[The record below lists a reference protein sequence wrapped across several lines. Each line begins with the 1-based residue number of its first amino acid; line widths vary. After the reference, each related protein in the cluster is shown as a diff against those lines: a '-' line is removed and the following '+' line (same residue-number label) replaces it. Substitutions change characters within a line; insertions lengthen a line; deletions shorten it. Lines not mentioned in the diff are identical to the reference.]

1 MDSAALVT
9 GAAVVLAFS
18 LTIYQLGKPKP
29 LPLIPH
35 NTLHW
40 FKGDIPFLVKMGK
53 ENPGF
58 SYAFDDT
65 ATRLGPVSQL
75 VLGLGASWVAKLFGL
90 GKAIVILA
98 DAQEAQDVLVNRI
111 TEFDRSKGTSVQ
123 FAATLRQGML
133 GLPTGEQF
141 KHHKRYLGIT
151 MTNPY
156 LARMTPRMVDH
167 VQELVDV
174 WAVGARRLGTGS
186 SADVAINAIDD
197 LRLLTVDII
206 ASITFGTSLNGVK
219 ASLDYLEA
227 NPSAGA
233 SSRLE
238 IPQLVVDLEVLLH
251 TIAGGGRFPIRSLL
265 PWWTRNFNRKWRKA
279 IDRIHDNL
287 RRRLQTARAEYALQA
302 KGSEK
307 PAAHKA
313 DNVLDIILERERE
326 DESKGVVALTESEI
340 IDELTTYALGGSET
354 TATTM
359 QWALKILCKHPD
371 VQHKLCSELLDN
383 LPTITTRPPT
393 YAEISDEANLPY
405 LSAVLYEIL
414 RCARTAAAVTRDV
427 TRDTVLLG
435 YPIPKGTQV
444 LLPIGLMQQ
453 LESDASKDVADGLDS
468 VRSPSSKRGRKIG
481 YWSSSDVHLFNPDRW
496 LRQDG
501 SFDAN
506 AGPWLPFSTGFR
518 GCFGQKLALIEL
530 RLFLAIVQVNFFFD
544 ALPEE
549 LNTWKSR
556 ETLTNHPAQ
565 CYVRP
570 IPWEKMEYKLAS

>member
-1 MDSAALVT
+1 MDSATLVT
-9 GAAVVLAFS
+9 GAAVVLAGS
-18 LTIYQLGKPKP
+18 LAIYQLGKPKP
-29 LPLIPH
+29 LPFIPH
-35 NTLHW
+35 NKLPW
-40 FKGDIPFLVKMGK
+40 FKGDTPFLMKMGK

-75 VLGLGASWVAKLFGL
+75 VLGLGSSWVAKLCGL
-90 GKAIVILA
+90 GRAIVILA
-98 DAQEAQDVLVNRI
+98 DAQEAQDILVNRGS
-111 TEFDRSKGTSVQ
+111 EFDRSKGTSAQ
-123 FAATLRQGML
+123 FSATLREGML

-141 KHHKRYLGIT
+141 KHHKRYLAIT

-156 LARMTPRMVDH
+156 LSRMTPRMVEH

-174 WAVGARRLGTGS
+174 WAIGARRLGTGS
-186 SADVAINAIDD
+186 SPDVAINALND
-197 LRLLTVDII
+197 LRLLTTDII
-206 ASITFGTSLNGVK
+206 ASITFGTSLNGIK
-219 ASLDYLEA
+219 TLLDYLEA
-227 NPSAGA
+227 NPSAGP

-238 IPQLVVDLEVLLH
+238 IPQLVVDIEVLFG

-279 IDRIHDNL
+279 IDRIHDTL
-287 RRRLQTARAEYALQA
+287 RRRLQTARAEYTLQA
-302 KGSEK
+302 KGQEK

-340 IDELTTYALGGSET
+340 IDELMTYALGGSET
-354 TATTM
+354 TAITM

-371 VQHKLCSELLDN
+371 VQHKLRSELLAN
-383 LPTITTRPPT
+383 LPAITTRPPT

-414 RCARTAAAVTRDV
+414 RCARTAPAVTRDA

-444 LLPIGLMQQ
+444 FLALG
-453 LESDASKDVADGLDS
+453 
-468 VRSPSSKRGRKIG
+468 KIG
-481 YWSSSDVHLFNPDRW
+481 YWSSSDVHLFSPDRW

-501 SFDAN
+501 SFDAK

-530 RLFLAIVQVNFFFD
+530 RLFLAIVQINFFLD

-556 ETLTNHPAQ
+556 EILTNHPAQ
-565 CYVRP
+565 CYIRP
-570 IPWEKMEYKLAS
+570 IPWEKMENDLAS

>member
-1 MDSAALVT
+1 MDSSMLVT
-9 GAAVVLAFS
+9 GAAVVLTLS

-29 LPLIPH
+29 LPLIPP
-35 NTLHW
+35 NELQW

-58 SYAFDDT
+58 SYAFDAT

-90 GKAIVILA
+90 GKAIVIVA
-98 DAQEAQDVLVNRI
+98 DAQEAQDILVNRGS
-111 TEFDRSKGTSVQ
+111 EFDRAKSTTNQ
-123 FAATLRQGML
+123 FSATLRQGML
-133 GLPTGEQF
+133 GLPTGEKF

-156 LARMTPRMVDH
+156 LARMTPRMVEH
-167 VQELVDV
+167 IQELVEV
-174 WAVGARRLGTGS
+174 WAIGARRLGTGS
-186 SADVAINAIDD
+186 SVDVAINAINDP
-197 LRLLTVDII
+197 RLLTVDII

-219 ASLDYLEA
+219 TLVDYLEA
-227 NPSAGA
+227 NPSAEP

-238 IPQLVVDLEVLLH
+238 IPQLVLDLEVLLH
-251 TIAGGGRFPIRSLL
+251 TIAGGGRFLIPSLL
-265 PWWTRNFNRKWRKA
+265 PWWTRTFNYKWRDA
-279 IDRIHDNL
+279 IERIHDGL
-287 RRRLQTARAEYALQA
+287 KRRLQTARAEYALQA
-302 KGSEK
+302 KGQEK
-307 PAAHKA
+307 PDARKA

-359 QWALKILCKHPD
+359 QWALKILCKHPHI
-371 VQHKLCSELLDN
+371 QHKLYSELLDK
-383 LPTITTRPPT
+383 LPSLTTRPPT
-393 YAEISDEANLPY
+393 YDEISDEVNLPY
-405 LSAVLYEIL
+405 LSAVLYEVL
-414 RCARTAAAVTRDV
+414 RCARTAPAVTRDA
-427 TRDTVLLG
+427 TCDTVILG

-444 LLPIGLMQQ
+444 FLALGLMQQ
-453 LESDASKDVADGLDS
+453 FESDASKDVTDGLES
-468 VRSPSSKRGRKIG
+468 VRSPSSKRGRKFG
-481 YWSSSDVHLFNPDRW
+481 YWSSSDVHSFNPDRW

-506 AGPWLPFSTGFR
+506 AGPWMPFSTGFR

-530 RLFLAIVQVNFFFD
+530 RLFLAIVQVNFFLD
-544 ALPEE
+544 ALPDE

-556 ETLTNHPAQ
+556 ENLTNHPAQ

-570 IPWEKMEYKLAS
+570 IPWEKMETRMTS

>member
-1 MDSAALVT
+1 MDSTTLVT
-9 GAAVVLAFS
+9 SAAIVLAGS
-18 LTIYQLGKPKP
+18 LAIYQLGKPKP

-35 NTLHW
+35 NKLPW
-40 FKGDIPFLVKMGK
+40 FKGDTPFLVKMGK
-53 ENPGF
+53 EKPGL

-65 ATRLGPVSQL
+65 AIRLGPVSQL
-75 VLGLGASWVAKLFGL
+75 VLGLGSSWVAKLFGL

-98 DAQEAQDVLVNRI
+98 DILVNRGS
-111 TEFDRSKGTSVQ
+111 EFDRSKGTSLN
-123 FAATLRQGML
+123 FSATIREGML
-133 GLPTGEQF
+133 GLQTGEQF
-141 KHHKRYLGIT
+141 KHHKRYLAIT

-156 LARMTPRMVDH
+156 LSRMTPRMVEH
-167 VQELVDV
+167 VQELVDL
-174 WAVGARRLGTGS
+174 WAIGARRLGTGS
-186 SADVAINAIDD
+186 SPDVAINASND
-197 LRLLTVDII
+197 LTLLSVDII
-206 ASITFGTSLNGVK
+206 ASITFGTSFSGVK
-219 ASLDYLEA
+219 SSLDYLEA
-227 NPSAGA
+227 NPSAGP

-238 IPQLVVDLEVLLH
+238 IPQLVVDLEVLSH
-251 TIAGGGRFPIRSLL
+251 TIAGGRRFPIRSLL

-279 IDRIHDNL
+279 IDRIHDTL
-287 RRRLQTARAEYALQA
+287 RRRLQTARAEYTLLA
-302 KGSEK
+302 KGPEK

-326 DESKGVVALTESEI
+326 DESKGIAALTESEI

-359 QWALKILCKHPD
+359 QWALKTLCKHPD
-371 VQHKLCSELLDN
+371 VQHNLRSELLDN
-383 LPTITTRPPT
+383 LPAITTRPPT

-414 RCARTAAAVTRDV
+414 RCARTAPATTRDA

-444 LLPIGLMQQ
+444 FLVLGLMQQ
-453 LESDASKDVADGLDS
+453 LESDASKDITDGLDS

-518 GCFGQKLALIEL
+518 GCFGQKLALTEL
-530 RLFLAIVQVNFFFD
+530 RLFLAIVQINFFLD

-556 ETLTNHPAQ
+556 ENLTNHPAQ

-570 IPWEKMEYKLAS
+570 IPWEKMENDLAS